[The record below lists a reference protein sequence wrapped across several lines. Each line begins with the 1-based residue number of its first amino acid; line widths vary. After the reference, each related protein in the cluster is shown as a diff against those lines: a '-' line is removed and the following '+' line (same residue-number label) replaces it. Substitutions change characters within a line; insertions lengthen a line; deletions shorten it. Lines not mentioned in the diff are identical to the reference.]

1 MVLRVKRALYI
12 HYPHLQFLAGR
23 DSNSQPFDYEAN
35 SQTTR
40 PRVPQLLNRTTGA
53 VGDIK
58 LHHAE
63 QFMNLQYFPVVVQII
78 QLTVE

>member
-12 HYPHLQFLAGR
+12 HSPHLQFLPAR
-23 DSNSQPFDYEAN
+23 DSNSHPFNYEAN

-40 PRVPQLLNRTTGA
+40 PRLPQLLNRTTGA

-58 LHHAE
+58 RHHAE
-63 QFMNLQYFPVVVQII
+63 EFMNLQCFPVVVQFI